1 MENKLPRMRTL
12 DECAV
17 MLRELDPDTAV
28 SKHYVRRLALTGEIP
43 TVMCGRKR
51 LINFDK
57 LIEYLNGAQA
67 GAGNTRNEFIS
78 RRRNTPASDDYCVT
92 RIRRVRV

>member
-12 DECAV
+12 DECVV

-43 TVMCGRKR
+43 IVMCGRKR

-57 LIEYLNGAQA
+57 LIEYLNEPHTESAKMYSMPTCG
-67 GAGNTRNEFIS
+67 G
-78 RRRNTPASDDYCVT
+78 
-92 RIRRVRV
+92 IRKVG

>member
-57 LIEYLNGAQA
+57 LIEYLNGGHVPADD
-67 GAGNTRNEFIS
+67 TRTEFVCKT
-78 RRRNTPASDDYCVT
+78 RNTPASDDYRIT
-92 RIRRVRV
+92 GIRRVGA

>member
-57 LIEYLNGAQA
+57 LIEYLNEPHTESAKMYSMPTCSG
-67 GAGNTRNEFIS
+67 
-78 RRRNTPASDDYCVT
+78 
-92 RIRRVRV
+92 IRKVG

>member
-12 DECAV
+12 DKCAV
-17 MLRELDPDTAV
+17 MRRELDPDTAV

-57 LIEYLNGAQA
+57 LIEYLNEPHTESAKMYSMPTCG
-67 GAGNTRNEFIS
+67 G
-78 RRRNTPASDDYCVT
+78 
-92 RIRRVRV
+92 IRKVG

>member
-1 MENKLPRMRTL
+1 MRTL

-28 SKHYVRRLALTGEIP
+28 SKHYVRRLAITGEIP

-57 LIEYLNGAQA
+57 LIEYLNEPH
-67 GAGNTRNEFIS
+67 NES
-78 RRRNTPASDDYCVT
+78 ATMYSMPTCSG
-92 RIRRVRV
+92 IRKVG

>member
-1 MENKLPRMRTL
+1 MENRLPRMRTL

-28 SKHYVRRLALTGEIP
+28 SKHYVRRLAITGEIP

-57 LIEYLNGAQA
+57 LIEYLNEPH
-67 GAGNTRNEFIS
+67 NES
-78 RRRNTPASDDYCVT
+78 ATMYSMPTCSG
-92 RIRRVRV
+92 IRKVG